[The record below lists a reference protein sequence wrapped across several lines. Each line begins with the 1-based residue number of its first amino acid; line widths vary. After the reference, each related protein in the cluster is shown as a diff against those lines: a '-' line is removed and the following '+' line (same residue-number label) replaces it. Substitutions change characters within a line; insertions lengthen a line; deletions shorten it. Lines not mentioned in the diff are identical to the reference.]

1 MHQLWAEMDR
11 RLLMKLGTAGLAAMA
26 LPGAAQ
32 AMAAQ
37 GFTHGVA
44 SGEPGPRS
52 VLLWTRYA
60 AAADTALTAEVSAAA
75 A

>member
-1 MHQLWAEMDR
+1 MKAGHRPGETGEKSMHQLWAEMDR

-37 GFTHGVA
+37 GFTHGL
-44 SGEPGPRS
+44 S
-52 VLLWTRYA
+52 LIHI
-60 AAADTALTAEVSAAA
+60 
-75 A
+75 